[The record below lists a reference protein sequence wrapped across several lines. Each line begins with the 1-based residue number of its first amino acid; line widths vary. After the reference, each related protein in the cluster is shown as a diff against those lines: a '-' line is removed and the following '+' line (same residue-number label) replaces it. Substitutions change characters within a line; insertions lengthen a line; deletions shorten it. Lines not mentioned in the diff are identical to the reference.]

1 MAGTLSA
8 IRKRL
13 QTVNS
18 TKKLINATELV
29 ATVKLQKYN
38 RKTVQNT
45 AYAADL
51 LKFISAALKG
61 KRPRV
66 EDNPYLI
73 QSKVNNPLYVV
84 ITSNSG
90 LCGSYNQEMLRFVT
104 ENVPKDVPI
113 FAIGTIG
120 YNWLLKND
128 YLVVKKYDELED
140 VQPKILNSM
149 CDNLLHLYRT
159 DEISE
164 INVVYTRYINTLTY
178 QPSIMRLLP
187 FQMEQEETTDIFL
200 EPSRDEVLNRL
211 IPMYVSSQIYV
222 CYLDAKTSENAA
234 RRNAMSLANKN
245 ADQLIGDLR
254 LSYNKARQA
263 AITQE
268 MNEIVAST
276 RRYKGRVI
284 GWIAIQEK
292 SYRS

>member
-51 LKFISAALKG
+51 LKFISAAVKG
-61 KRPRV
+61 KRPKV

-73 QSKVNNPLYVV
+73 QTKVDNPLYVV

-90 LCGSYNQEMLRFVT
+90 LCGSYNQEILRFVV

-128 YLVVKKYDELED
+128 YLV
-140 VQPKILNSM
+140 
-149 CDNLLHLYRT
+149 
-159 DEISE
+159 EIG
-164 INVVYTRYINTLTY
+164 RH
-178 QPSIMRLLP
+178 
-187 FQMEQEETTDIFL
+187 
-200 EPSRDEVLNRL
+200 
-211 IPMYVSSQIYV
+211 
-222 CYLDAKTSENAA
+222 TSELQSHA
-234 RRNAMSLANKN
+234 
-245 ADQLIGDLR
+245 
-254 LSYNKARQA
+254 
-263 AITQE
+263 
-268 MNEIVAST
+268 
-276 RRYKGRVI
+276 
-284 GWIAIQEK
+284 
-292 SYRS
+292 

>member
-51 LKFISAALKG
+51 LKFISAAVKG
-61 KRPRV
+61 KRPKV

-73 QSKVNNPLYVV
+73 QTKVDNPLYVV

-90 LCGSYNQEMLRFVT
+90 LCGSYNQEMLRFVV

-140 VQPKILNSM
+140 VQPKILNSL

-164 INVVYTRYINTLTY
+164 INVVYTTYVNTLTY
-178 QPSIMRLLP
+178 QPTMTRLLP
-187 FQMEQEETTDIFL
+187 FQSEQVETTDIFL
-200 EPSRDEVLNRL
+200 EPSRNEVLNRL

-222 CYLDAKTSENAA
+222 CYLDAETSENAA
-234 RRNAMSLANKN
+234 RRNAMSMANKN
-245 ADQLIGDLR
+245 ADQLIADLR

-276 RRYKGRVI
+276 RR
-284 GWIAIQEK
+284 
-292 SYRS
+292 

>member
-1 MAGTLSA
+1 MAGAISA

-38 RKTVQNT
+38 RLTVQNS

-61 KRPRV
+61 KGPKT
-66 EDNPYLI
+66 ENNPYLI
-73 QSKVNNPLYVV
+73 DSKVNNPMYVV

-90 LCGSYNQEMLRFVT
+90 LCGSYNQEMLRFVA

-159 DEISE
+159 NEISE

-245 ADQLIGDLR
+245 ADQLISDLR

-276 RRYKGRVI
+276 RR
-284 GWIAIQEK
+284 
-292 SYRS
+292 

>member
-51 LKFISAALKG
+51 LKFISAAVKG
-61 KRPRV
+61 KRPKV

-73 QSKVNNPLYVV
+73 QTKVDNPLYVV

-90 LCGSYNQEMLRFVT
+90 LCGSYNQEILRCVV

-140 VQPKILNSM
+140 VQPKILNSL

-164 INVVYTRYINTLTY
+164 INVVYTTYVNTLTY
-178 QPSIMRLLP
+178 QPTMMRLLP
-187 FQMEQEETTDIFL
+187 FQSEQVETTDIFL
-200 EPSRDEVLNRL
+200 EPSRNEVLNRL

-234 RRNAMSLANKN
+234 RRNAMSMANKN

-263 AITQE
+263 SITQE

-276 RRYKGRVI
+276 RR
-284 GWIAIQEK
+284 
-292 SYRS
+292 

>member
-51 LKFISAALKG
+51 LKFISAAVKG
-61 KRPRV
+61 KRPKV

-73 QSKVNNPLYVV
+73 QTKVDNPLYVV

-90 LCGSYNQEMLRFVT
+90 LCGSYNQEILRFVV

-113 FAIGTIG
+113 FAIGTTG

-140 VQPKILNSM
+140 VQPKILNSL
-149 CDNLLHLYRT
+149 CDNLMHLYRT

-164 INVVYTRYINTLTY
+164 INVVYTTYVNTLTY
-178 QPSIMRLLP
+178 QPTMMRLLP
-187 FQMEQEETTDIFL
+187 FQSEQVETTDIFL
-200 EPSRDEVLNRL
+200 EPSRNEVLNRL

-234 RRNAMSLANKN
+234 RRNAMSMANKN

-276 RRYKGRVI
+276 RR
-284 GWIAIQEK
+284 
-292 SYRS
+292 

>member
-51 LKFISAALKG
+51 LKFISVALKG

-66 EDNPYLI
+66 ENNPYLI

-276 RRYKGRVI
+276 RR
-284 GWIAIQEK
+284 
-292 SYRS
+292 

>member
-13 QTVNS
+13 HTVNS

-51 LKFISAALKG
+51 LKFISAAVKG
-61 KRPRV
+61 KRPKV

-73 QSKVNNPLYVV
+73 QTKVDNPLYVV

-90 LCGSYNQEMLRFVT
+90 LCGSYNQEILRFVV

-140 VQPKILNSM
+140 VQPKILNSL
-149 CDNLLHLYRT
+149 CDNLMHLYRT

-164 INVVYTRYINTLTY
+164 INVVYTTYVNTLTY
-178 QPSIMRLLP
+178 QPTMMRLLP
-187 FQMEQEETTDIFL
+187 FQSEQVETTDIFL
-200 EPSRDEVLNRL
+200 EPSRNEVLNRL

-234 RRNAMSLANKN
+234 RRNAMSMANKN

-276 RRYKGRVI
+276 RR
-284 GWIAIQEK
+284 
-292 SYRS
+292 

>member
-51 LKFISAALKG
+51 LKFISAAVKG
-61 KRPRV
+61 KRPKV

-73 QSKVNNPLYVV
+73 QTKVDNPLYVV

-90 LCGSYNQEMLRFVT
+90 LCGSYNQEMLRFVV

-140 VQPKILNSM
+140 VQPKILNSL

-164 INVVYTRYINTLTY
+164 INVVYTTYVNTLTY
-178 QPSIMRLLP
+178 QPTMTRLLP
-187 FQMEQEETTDIFL
+187 FQSEQVETTDIFL
-200 EPSRDEVLNRL
+200 EPSRNEVLNRL

-234 RRNAMSLANKN
+234 RRNAMSMANKN
-245 ADQLIGDLR
+245 ADQLIADLR

-276 RRYKGRVI
+276 RR
-284 GWIAIQEK
+284 
-292 SYRS
+292 

>member
-51 LKFISAALKG
+51 LKFISAAVKG
-61 KRPRV
+61 KRPKV

-73 QSKVNNPLYVV
+73 QTKVDNPLYVV

-90 LCGSYNQEMLRFVT
+90 LCGSYNQEILRFVV

-140 VQPKILNSM
+140 VQPKILNSL

-164 INVVYTRYINTLTY
+164 INVVYTTYVNTLTY
-178 QPSIMRLLP
+178 QPTMMRLLP
-187 FQMEQEETTDIFL
+187 FQSEQVETTDIFL
-200 EPSRDEVLNRL
+200 EPSRNEVLNRL

-234 RRNAMSLANKN
+234 RRNAMSMANKN

-276 RRYKGRVI
+276 RR
-284 GWIAIQEK
+284 
-292 SYRS
+292 

>member
-1 MAGTLSA
+1 MAGAISA

-66 EDNPYLI
+66 ENNPYLI
-73 QSKVNNPLYVV
+73 QSKVDNPLYVV

-149 CDNLLHLYRT
+149 CDNLLYLYRT

-178 QPSIMRLLP
+178 QPTVTRLLP

-200 EPSRDEVLNRL
+200 EPSRNEVLNRL

-245 ADQLIGDLR
+245 ADKLISDLR

-268 MNEIVAST
+268 MNEIVASG
-276 RRYKGRVI
+276 RR
-284 GWIAIQEK
+284 
-292 SYRS
+292 

>member
-38 RKTVQNT
+38 RKKVQNT

-51 LKFISAALKG
+51 LKFISAAVKG
-61 KRPRV
+61 KRPKV

-73 QSKVNNPLYVV
+73 QTKVDNPLYVV

-90 LCGSYNQEMLRFVT
+90 LCGSYNQEILRFVV

-140 VQPKILNSM
+140 VQPKILNSL
-149 CDNLLHLYRT
+149 CDNLLYLYRT

-164 INVVYTRYINTLTY
+164 INVVYTTYVNTLTY
-178 QPSIMRLLP
+178 QPTMMRLLP
-187 FQMEQEETTDIFL
+187 FQSEQVETTDIFL
-200 EPSRDEVLNRL
+200 EPSRNEVLNRL

-234 RRNAMSLANKN
+234 RRNAMSMANKN
-245 ADQLIGDLR
+245 ADQLIGGLR

-276 RRYKGRVI
+276 RR
-284 GWIAIQEK
+284 
-292 SYRS
+292 

>member
-1 MAGTLSA
+1 MAGAISA

-38 RKTVQNT
+38 RLTMQNS

-61 KRPRV
+61 KGPKT
-66 EDNPYLI
+66 ENNPYLI
-73 QSKVNNPLYVV
+73 DSKVNNPMYVV

-90 LCGSYNQEMLRFVT
+90 LCGSYNQEMLRFVA

-140 VQPKILNSM
+140 VQPKILNSLI
-149 CDNLLHLYRT
+149 DNLLHLYRT

-245 ADQLIGDLR
+245 ADQLISDLR

-276 RRYKGRVI
+276 RR
-284 GWIAIQEK
+284 
-292 SYRS
+292 

>member
-51 LKFISAALKG
+51 LKFISAAVKG
-61 KRPRV
+61 KRPKV

-73 QSKVNNPLYVV
+73 QTKVDNPLYVV
-84 ITSNSG
+84 INSNSG
-90 LCGSYNQEMLRFVT
+90 LCGSYNQEILRFVV

-140 VQPKILNSM
+140 VQPKILNSL

-164 INVVYTRYINTLTY
+164 INVVYTTYVNTLTY
-178 QPSIMRLLP
+178 QPTMMRLLP
-187 FQMEQEETTDIFL
+187 FQSEQVETTDIFL
-200 EPSRDEVLNRL
+200 EPSRNEVLNRL

-234 RRNAMSLANKN
+234 RRNAMSMANKN

-276 RRYKGRVI
+276 RR
-284 GWIAIQEK
+284 
-292 SYRS
+292 

>member
-61 KRPRV
+61 KRPRN
-66 EDNPYLI
+66 ENNPYLI

-149 CDNLLHLYRT
+149 CDNMLHLYRT

-178 QPSIMRLLP
+178 QPSIMKLLP

-276 RRYKGRVI
+276 RR
-284 GWIAIQEK
+284 
-292 SYRS
+292 